1 MDQLDTAHSHLE
13 HILMEARQTLCKVHP
28 DKVKQVQRLATAQ
41 ARRALLLEAHLVP
54 LKALSGQV
62 KQVLILEDHL
72 GQPDMVPELLLQEVR
87 LTSIKAHSGKVKQVQ
102 QLEVHLVQH
111 MVQPVPLLE
120 VHLVLHKVNSGKAK
134 VAQILEEHLGQP
146 DMVRAFQ
153 LLEAHL
159 TSIKEHSGK
168 VKQVQH
174 LEVPLDLHMGLLE
187 TAYINRVRLQLE
199 DRLCKVHSDRAKLV
213 HKGQLDLGH
222 MI

>member
-1 MDQLDTAHSHLE
+1 M
-13 HILMEARQTLCKVHP
+13 
-28 DKVKQVQRLATAQ
+28 
-41 ARRALLLEAHLVP
+41 
-54 LKALSGQV
+54 
-62 KQVLILEDHL
+62 
-72 GQPDMVPELLLQEVR
+72 
-87 LTSIKAHSGKVKQVQ
+87 
-102 QLEVHLVQH
+102 QH

-120 VHLVLHKVNSGKAK
+120 VHLVLHKVNSGKDKA
-134 VAQILEEHLGQP
+134 AQILEDHLAQP

-168 VKQVQH
+168 VKLVQH

-187 TAYINRVRLQLE
+187 TAYINRARLQLE

-213 HKGQLDLGH
+213 HKGQLGLSH